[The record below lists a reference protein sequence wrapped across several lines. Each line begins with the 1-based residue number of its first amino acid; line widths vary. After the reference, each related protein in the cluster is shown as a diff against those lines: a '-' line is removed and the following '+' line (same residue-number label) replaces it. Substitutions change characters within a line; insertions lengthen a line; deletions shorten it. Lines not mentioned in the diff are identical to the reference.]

1 MLDIRLFSNE
11 LLDRE
16 KNNHGSSK
24 YIFMHSVILQEEDLA
39 TSKQKR
45 GGGIIVE

>member
-24 YIFMHSVILQEEDLA
+24 YIFMHSVILQEDLA